1 MRLDNQLSARLLDED
16 HEDGDSSPQQHHLG
30 ADGSLGEGQPSSSA
44 TGSASAEDHQHAS
57 GKHSAPAVTDSAS
70 TAEAATVVPDV
81 ACRRRSV
88 AVRNPKETNQRVS
101 SRPGK
106 LWRSLSATSKEPY
119 QRKAAEAAAV
129 HRRKYPDYVYNA
141 RGARRRKE
149 QQHRVKEVAGKL
161 RNDGSGDQEQQPST
175 STVQGQGASQFH

>member
-1 MRLDNQLSARLLDED
+1 MDQTEKEGTLDGCR
-16 HEDGDSSPQQHHLG
+16 
-30 ADGSLGEGQPSSSA
+30 
-44 TGSASAEDHQHAS
+44 
-57 GKHSAPAVTDSAS
+57 GKHNNSKNATTESESRLWNAGTFDAEKVDARCN
-70 TAEAATVVPDV
+70 TATSFGRAFRHLQTPS
-81 ACRRRSV
+81 CCSHKKKRRSV